1 MIERLHGAVAR
12 IHANDGAVIGAGF
25 LVGERQVLTCAHVVA
40 RALHLPDDATGA
52 PSDEIQ
58 LSFPLINGD
67 ETYAARIVRW
77 DPALDIAGLELEAH
91 VAATHPV
98 NLLETSSLW
107 GDSFGAFGF
116 PSGHDDGVW
125 TQGVL
130 RGRTGAQWI
139 QIDGREERSYWVEPG
154 FSGTAIWDTDVEGV
168 VGMAVAAEGNPEI
181 KAAYMIPSTKLIRVW
196 PETST
201 ERNHGFI
208 EEPSK
213 FLVGNRLRRLRK
225 ELSLT
230 PSEFVERLSLPSE
243 KKYRDIETD
252 KAECPLPILQEI
264 HDLTG
269 ASLEWLK
276 HGSEPEYEVQYL
288 PWPNVSEAV
297 QELIDLSPELILV
310 TCNRRNLFLGLSVR
324 IGEFRYKVFKLELRL
339 DFWTWVDQHW
349 AIPRFYVFLYY
360 LFGVFGYRIQG
371 RQIRQRDHQKLYK
384 GEIHPY
390 RVLKQNGIEERYW
403 VESLL
408 DIRGTS
414 SPIQDFEKAYG
425 KRFVRAQQFFRKY
438 EESIAES
445 LNIDEKDLPFH
456 LQELGWQAVEKSSS

>member
-1 MIERLHGAVAR
+1 VIERLHGAVAR
-12 IHANDGAVIGAGF
+12 IHASDGAVVGAGF

-40 RALHLPDDATGA
+40 RALHLLKDTTDA
-52 PSDEIQ
+52 PSDEIP
-58 LSFPLINGD
+58 LSFPLINSD
-67 ETYAARIVRW
+67 ETCSAHIVRW
-77 DPALDIAGLELEAH
+77 DRRLDIAGLELEVH

-98 NLLETSSLW
+98 DLLETSSLW
-107 GDSFGAFGF
+107 RHSFGAFGF
-116 PSGHDDGVW
+116 PAGYDDGVW
-125 TQGVL
+125 TEGVL

-139 QIDGREERSYWVEPG
+139 QLDGLQHPNYWVEPG
-154 FSGTAIWDTDVEGV
+154 FSGTAIWDLEHDGA
-168 VGMAVAAEGNPEI
+168 VGMAVAADLSPEVDSARMIPAATLLTAWPEI
-181 KAAYMIPSTKLIRVW
+181 P
-196 PETST
+196 T
-201 ERNHGFI
+201 ERNHDFI

-213 FLVGNRLRRLRK
+213 FLAGDRLRRLRK

-230 PSEFVERLSLPSE
+230 PSEFVERLSLTSE

-252 KAECPLPILQEI
+252 KAECSLPILREI

-276 HGSEPEYEVQYL
+276 HGLGPEYEVQYL

-297 QELIDLSPELILV
+297 QQLIDLSPELILV

-360 LFGVFGYRIQG
+360 LFGVFGYRAQG

-390 RVLKQNGIEERYW
+390 AVLKQNGIEERYW

-425 KRFVRAQQFFRKY
+425 KRFVRAQQFFRRY

-456 LQELGWQAVEKSSS
+456 LQELGWQAVKKSSS